1 MPLPIIIGIAAAV
14 AGLAGVGSGISGGV
28 KMKNANDT
36 MKSAERMKERAESR
50 VEEQNQITLEKMD
63 ALGKYEME
71 ILNSFE
77 RFSNAFEKIKNRPDF
92 KNLNLEKY
100 NIPEFD
106 HEEIQKIYLGA
117 SVLLGGLGGAALGT
131 AGGFAAAGATTAA
144 VMAVG
149 TASTGTAIAS
159 LSGVAA
165 TNATLAAL
173 GGGAIAAGGGGMALG
188 SAILGGATLGVGLL
202 VGGII
207 FNITGSGLSNKA
219 DEAMSEAREIRR
231 KADKICDYLE
241 ELYSYAE
248 KYLNSLK
255 SVNDIYLYK
264 LETLEK
270 IIMRERD
277 YNKFSKDEKTLTNN
291 MVLLVGLLNKMCK
304 VNLVIKD
311 TDNDELNEV
320 NKNEVDNNI
329 SDANDVLSHIA

>member
-50 VEEQNQITLEKMD
+50 VEEQNQITLKEMD
-63 ALGKYEME
+63 ALGYYETN
-71 ILNSFE
+71 ILKSFK
-77 RFSNAFEKIKNRPDF
+77 RFSKAYEKIKNIDI
-92 KNLNLEKY
+92 KKINLEKY
-100 NIPEFD
+100 NIPKFD

-117 SVLLGGLGGAALGT
+117 SVLLGSLGGAALGSLGSIA
-131 AGGFAAAGATTAA
+131 AGGATTAA

-173 GGGAIAAGGGGMALG
+173 GGGAIAAGGGGVALG
-188 SAILGGATLGVGLL
+188 SAILGGATLGVGVL

-219 DEAMSEAREIRR
+219 DEAMREAREIRR
-231 KADKICDYLE
+231 KADKICTYLE
-241 ELYSYAE
+241 ELYLYAE

-264 LETLEK
+264 LEKLEK

-277 YNKFSKDEKTLTNN
+277 WNKFSKDEKTLTNN
-291 MVLLVGLLNKMCK
+291 MVLLVGLLYKMCK
-304 VNLVIKD
+304 VKLVIKD

-320 NKNEVDNNI
+320 NKTDVDNNI